1 MKDLFVLSILIV
13 STLFGQKI
21 SDTDLQTDLDSG
33 NSSGQIEKRCG
44 LSSPSMEEMT
54 RTRIM
59 TDEWLNE
66 RAGRD
71 HYPVHVL
78 VAWHVIH
85 TTSNTGNLSTSAIEA
100 AVQRLNIEYNE
111 EHNIFF
117 TLDTV
122 TRTAN
127 NDWFYLEGGLYG
139 EQEEAMR
146 QSTYIDPYHYYNVW
160 SCDMSG
166 TGAGGWNY
174 FPWWNPEGSYWQGTT
189 VHYTFVNLSSKTMPH
204 ECGHYFGLLHTF
216 EGGCTGG
223 DQVADTPAQD
233 DGDNIFQCNDNLDT
247 CPDDPGN
254 DPVHNIM
261 NYASDACVD
270 EFTPGQDDRMFSM
283 IENFHP
289 GLLENNFNFPNL
301 YINGVDFQ
309 QDDDGDYMFN
319 PGETVRVKVT
329 VGNSWGGNAVNVVL
343 TLSSE
348 DPRIYISDD
357 TIEFSNSIEAGD
369 VTFTLLD
376 WFLVSANP
384 DATPGG
390 VPCTVTIT
398 AGTEEYPYELVE
410 EIELNL
416 TLSQY
421 GFPVEGIVIKS
432 SPILAD
438 LDGNTLKDIYFG
450 AENDK
455 LYGYTIAGLTTAG
468 FPFSTNDR
476 VRSSPAIGDVDQ
488 DGSDELVFGTS
499 SGKLYIVNGYGT
511 AEHTFTQGGSIES
524 APVLVDID
532 GDQDLEIIFTTV
544 TSNGGKVY
552 VIHHDGSTET
562 GFPVEIGRMF
572 AGPAAHDLENDGI
585 VDIVVGTYD
594 DQVWALEAVGG
605 NIKPGFP
612 FTGTHRFNIPATIV
626 DIDGDGEYEIA
637 AGCDSGDLY
646 VLNHDGSLF
655 SQYDTGDDIR
665 GGISVADLNGDGQL
679 DLLFGGYDDHI
690 HAWDPVANEVLP
702 GWPVDLGSNSLT
714 EPIIIDLDGDGQLE
728 VVTARKNGKI
738 YGFEA
743 DGSLMG
749 NFPIPTTGDI
759 ETTPVVHDFD
769 NDGDLE
775 LIFGTTT
782 GLEVIDYKLD
792 ASSIGV
798 SWSMYRSNLHRTGV
812 YDISVMETGNE
823 IPAIPEKF
831 HVSAN
836 FPNPF
841 NPTTQVLIDIP
852 ETGQLVVSV
861 YDITGHLI
869 YDVKESYL
877 SAGRFRFEWSGRN
890 RVGEVVP
897 TGVYFISVEAGIHY
911 HVQKIALVK

>member
-1 MKDLFVLSILIV
+1 MIILGSLTI
-13 STLFGQKI
+13 LLGQKVVE
-21 SDTDLQTDLDSG
+21 TDLQLDTGS
-33 NSSGQIEKRCG
+33 NNTSEMIEKRCG
-44 LSSPSMEEMT
+44 LSSPTMEEMIKT
-54 RTRIM
+54 KIL
-59 TDEWLNE
+59 TDEWINN
-66 RAGRD
+66 RSSRD
-71 HYPVHVL
+71 HYAVHVL

-85 TTSNTGNLSTSAIEA
+85 ATNNVGNISTSAIEA
-100 AVQRLNIEYNE
+100 AVQRLNLEYNE

-117 TLDTV
+117 TLDTI

-127 NDWFYLEGGLYG
+127 NDWFYLDGDLYG
-139 EQEEAMR
+139 EEEEAMR

-189 VHYTFVNLSSKTMPH
+189 VHYQSVNLSSKTMPH

-216 EGGCTGG
+216 EGGCSGG
-223 DQVADTPAQD
+223 DQVDDTPDQD
-233 DGDNIFQCNDNLDT
+233 DGDNIYLCNDNLDT
-247 CPDDPGN
+247 CPNDPGN

-261 NYASDACVD
+261 NYASDACVN

-289 GLLENNFNFPNL
+289 GLLENNFFYPNL
-301 YINGVDFQ
+301 YINGIDYQ

-319 PGETVRVKVT
+319 PGETVRVKIT
-329 VGNSWGGNAVNVVL
+329 VGNSWGGDAVNVVL
-343 TLSSE
+343 TLTSE
-348 DPRIYISDD
+348 DPRIDIIDNS
-357 TIEFSNSIEAGD
+357 IEFSNPIAPGD

-376 WFLVSANP
+376 WFLVSANE
-384 DATPGG
+384 DASPGD

-410 EIELNL
+410 EIELDL

-421 GFPVEGIVIKS
+421 GFPIEGVVIKS
-432 SPILAD
+432 SPIVAD

-450 AENDK
+450 AENNK
-455 LYGYTIAGLTTAG
+455 LYGYTIAGITTPG
-468 FPFSTNDR
+468 FPFSTTDR
-476 VRSSPAIGDVDQ
+476 IRSSPAVGDVDQ
-488 DGSDELVFGTS
+488 DGNDELVFGS
-499 SGKLYIVNGYGT
+499 SDGKLYILNGYGSV
-511 AEHTFTQGGSIES
+511 ELTFTQAGSIEGVP
-524 APVLVDID
+524 ALADID

-544 TSNGGKVY
+544 TSGGGKVY
-552 VIHHDGSTET
+552 VIHHDGVTET

-572 AGPAAHDLENDGI
+572 AGPAVHDLENDGI

-594 DQVWALEAVGG
+594 DQVWVLEAIGG
-605 NIKPGFP
+605 GIKPGFP
-612 FTGTHRFNIPATIV
+612 FTGAHRFNAPATIV
-626 DIDGDGEYEIA
+626 DIDGDGDYEIA

-655 SQYDTGDDIR
+655 AQYDTGDDIR

-679 DLLFGGYDDHI
+679 DLIFGGYDDHI
-690 HAWDPVANEVLP
+690 HVWDPVANEVLP
-702 GWPVDLGSNSLT
+702 GWPVDLGYNSLT
-714 EPIIIDLDGDGQLE
+714 EPIVVDLDGDGQLE

-743 DGSLMG
+743 DGSLMS

-759 ETTPVVHDFD
+759 ETTPVIHDFD

-792 ASSIGV
+792 APSTSV
-798 SWSMYRSNLHRTGV
+798 SWSMYRASMHRTGV
-812 YDISVMETGNE
+812 YDVSVMEIESDYPTLPGE
-823 IPAIPEKF
+823 FLVGK
-831 HVSAN
+831 N

-841 NPTTQVLIDIP
+841 NPTTRILIDIP
-852 ETGQLVVSV
+852 EPGQLVVSV
-861 YDITGHLI
+861 YDITGRLI
-869 YDVKESYL
+869 NEMMNTNVI
-877 SAGRFRFEWSGRN
+877 AGQVHAEWKGRDFN
-890 RVGEVVP
+890 GELMP
-897 TGVYFISVEAGIHY
+897 TGIYFLSVEAGSQY